1 VSRNGYLLSCRGR
14 TLPANA
20 SGFDTH
26 RDSISRRVLMHGSF
40 RALRRLVV
48 ALRAHRYAGCFGGWT
63 LLVSAAA
70 SSWPPF

>member
-1 VSRNGYLLSCRGR
+1 
-14 TLPANA
+14 
-20 SGFDTH
+20 
-26 RDSISRRVLMHGSF
+26 MHGSF